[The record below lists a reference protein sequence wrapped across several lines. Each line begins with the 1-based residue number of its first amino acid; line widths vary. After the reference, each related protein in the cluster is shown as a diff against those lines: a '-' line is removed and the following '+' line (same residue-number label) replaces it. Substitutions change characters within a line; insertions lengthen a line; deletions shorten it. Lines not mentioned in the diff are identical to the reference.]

1 MSKSNKKLQLNKEAI
16 AQLNEVQQAQIYGG
30 TTLLSYA
37 ACISIQISCIDG
49 ACTQPTI
56 KGTEKTIA

>member
-1 MSKSNKKLQLNKEAI
+1 MSKLNKKLQLNKEII
-16 AQLNEVQQAQIYGG
+16 AQLGRMEQAQIYGG

-49 ACTQPTI
+49 ACTSPT
-56 KGTEKTIA
+56 KGPATTMA